1 MEERFPNALAP
12 LFLLM
17 SSWMSQLF
25 MLNVLLPNPAVS
37 ISPPTAHSGSQA
49 RTAETST
56 ETRGPTKPKTCTLLR
71 KSLPALTYILCDR
84 SCSLPPV
91 ALVLVRAFPGPLH
104 GFFSQPEQLRLQT
117 LPQSALHHSP
127 SSSPPHKTPSLP
139 PFLNHSRPPPLPYFI
154 SRALAERE
162 DLYLSLSLSLE
173 RILCDG

>member
-1 MEERFPNALAP
+1 MCFSRIQPCPFPHL
-12 LFLLM
+12 
-17 SSWMSQLF
+17 Q
-25 MLNVLLPNPAVS
+25 
-37 ISPPTAHSGSQA
+37 PTAALRLGQQKQVQKP
-49 RTAETST
+49 E
-56 ETRGPTKPKTCTLLR
+56 GPQ
-71 KSLPALTYILCDR
+71 SLKRVLYSEKACQPSRISCAIGPAP
-84 SCSLPPV
+84 PPV

-139 PFLNHSRPPPLPYFI
+139 PFLNHSRTPPLPYFI